1 MRKTFMSLMMVLLVY
16 SVAEAADFKDSVD
29 LADLIQLSPAALETF
44 KDVEFK
50 VFLAKIEHA
59 RAKATAQKTREA
71 LKAAK
76 LRLDSK
82 KLRLKAAQAEVK
94 DAKAASDQGKIDASE
109 KARNT
114 AKNELEAAKVLVKW
128 KKKELDVSET
138 GVEKANAAL
147 SVKEAEREIAW
158 ASKLKEQKVPAAAH
172 YIIPELKKK
181 LDKRQRDLE
190 VAIRKEK
197 KQTAEANKLKA
208 EYEKLSK

>member
-1 MRKTFMSLMMVLLVY
+1 MRKTFISLMMALLVY
-16 SVAEAADFKDSVD
+16 PVAEAAAFKDSLD
-29 LADLIQLSPAALETF
+29 LADLAQLSPAALETL
-44 KDVEFK
+44 KDVEYK
-50 VFLAKIEHA
+50 VFLANIEHA
-59 RAKATAQKTREA
+59 RSKATAQKTREA

-94 DAKAASDQGKIDASE
+94 DAKAASDQGKIDTSE
-109 KARNT
+109 KTRNI
-114 AKNELEAAKVLVKW
+114 AENELAAAKIRVKW
-128 KKKELDVSET
+128 GKKELDVCET

-147 SVKEAEREIAW
+147 SVREAEREIAW

-181 LDKRQRDLE
+181 LEKRQKDFE
-190 VAIRKEK
+190 AAVRKEK
-197 KQTAEANKLKA
+197 KETAEANKLKT